1 MTNFSERIIIISD
14 LHLGA
19 IGRYSKKLK
28 IFLQKIIDNQC
39 RNVKHL
45 ILAVDFLD
53 LMISVL
59 NKLITQCKDALYFCY
74 QLQVKYFQSKIL
86 NNRSVLLYNIP
97 NNILEDLK

>member
-1 MTNFSERIIIISD
+1 M
-14 LHLGA
+14 
-19 IGRYSKKLK
+19 
-28 IFLQKIIDNQC
+28 
-39 RNVKHL
+39 
-45 ILAVDFLD
+45 
-53 LMISVL
+53 MSVP